1 MVSKANQAPCSGISC
16 NLLAIVGYSRHLF
29 GLGSKQFLLSR
40 SWLPV
45 CPKGLPAYSG
55 TTPFVNLKV
64 SLIALYRVS
73 PYFLQGPSSDIS
85 MCQHYLAHSL
95 SLSVHLVG
103 PCDFVRLFAAVPVA
117 NWIKPRRARKPRLA
131 HKAQPQ
137 DGGQVR
143 ALQNESR
150 AGFLACKHPSRL
162 NFQR

>member
-1 MVSKANQAPCSGISC
+1 MGHSS
-16 NLLAIVGYSRHLF
+16 HLF
-29 GLGSKQFLLSR
+29 GLGSRQFLLSR

-45 CPKGLPAYSG
+45 CPKGLPAYSE
-55 TTPFVNLKV
+55 TTQFVNLEV
-64 SLIALYRVS
+64 SLIALYRIS

-95 SLSVHLVG
+95 THSLSLSLSLHLVG

-137 DGGQVR
+137 AGGQVR
-143 ALQNESR
+143 GLKNESR

-162 NFQR
+162 NFQG